1 MKIISGMTV
10 DLIRKREYGGN
21 DEFVGTYKLGMK
33 HPVPF
38 RLIRNN
44 ETNEMLFEP
53 ILQSNGWVS
62 IKRYRQSLS
71 IRFFIG
77 FF

>member
-1 MKIISGMTV
+1 MTV

-53 ILQSNGWVS
+53 ILQSISSGHLEV
-62 IKRYRQSLS
+62 IKIEVIKQSKE
-71 IRFFIG
+71 
-77 FF
+77 

>member
-53 ILQSNGWVS
+53 ILQSISSGHLEV
-62 IKRYRQSLS
+62 IKIEVIKQSKE
-71 IRFFIG
+71 
-77 FF
+77 

>member
-38 RLIRNN
+38 RLIRNT

-53 ILQSNGWVS
+53 ILQSLSSGHLEV
-62 IKRYRQSLS
+62 IKIEVIKQSKE
-71 IRFFIG
+71 
-77 FF
+77 